1 MRVDK
6 DNVPLNGGNILYIH
20 VLAAS
25 LLTLILSIFSI
36 YFMMCMGNSTAK
48 VEGKQEVS
56 TDMELRPRC
65 LGRQ

>member
-1 MRVDK
+1 MC
-6 DNVPLNGGNILYIH
+6 
-20 VLAAS
+20 LAAS
-25 LLTLILSIFSI
+25 SLTLILSIFSI
-36 YFMMCMGNSTAK
+36 YFMMCMGSEMAK